1 MDKFDPNLI
10 GLLITVTGLGLIPV
24 IVVTTTAF
32 LKVSVVMF
40 LLRNALGIQQS
51 PPNIVLYGIAL
62 ILTVYISAPVLGDIY
77 ARVNEPSVNFRTA
90 EGLQAAAQQVRVPL
104 HDFLARFTQPQERDF
119 FLAGTARIWPEK
131 AQAAASPDDL
141 MVLVPSF
148 MVSEL
153 TRAFKIGFLLYL
165 PFIIID
171 LVVSNIL
178 MAMGMIMVSPLV
190 ISVPFKLLL
199 FVLVDGWSRLVH
211 GLILSYSTS

>member
-1 MDKFDPNLI
+1 MDKFDPNIIGILI
-10 GLLITVTGLGLIPV
+10 AVTGLGLTPL

-32 LKVSVVMF
+32 LKISVVMF
-40 LLRNALGIQQS
+40 VLRNALGLQQS
-51 PPNIVLYGIAL
+51 PPTLVLYGVAL

-77 ARVNEPSVNFRTA
+77 ARVNDPEVNFRTA
-90 EGLQAAAQQVRVPL
+90 EGLEAAAQKIRVPL
-104 HDFLARFTQPQERDF
+104 HDFLVRFTQPQEREF
-119 FLAGTARIWPEK
+119 FLAGTARIWPER
-131 AQAAASPDDL
+131 AQASTSPDDL
-141 MVLVPSF
+141 MILVPSF

-171 LVVSNIL
+171 LVISNIL

-211 GLILSYSTS
+211 GLILSYSAS